1 MIDCNSHMSSLEH
14 MSYLV
19 DRNICNSSVPHA
31 WTSVVMAS
39 ELASS

>member
-1 MIDCNSHMSSLEH
+1 MTSLKR

-19 DRNICNSSVPHA
+19 DHDICNSSVPHP

-39 ELASS
+39 GLANS